1 MVKTALMS
9 ELKWITA
16 QSVEKFKKWAGKGP
30 VMLVS
35 GRDKEPVGVYMP
47 IKLYESLVGRP
58 ETEKRPSTGMKFCA
72 CGSTHG
78 DTHTNGCDGVE
89 WEI

>member
-1 MVKTALMS
+1 MKTALMS
-9 ELKWITA
+9 ELKHISSK
-16 QSVEKFKKWAGKGP
+16 SVETFKKWAGKGP

-47 IKLYESLVGRP
+47 IQVYESLVAQP
-58 ETEKRPSTGMKFCA
+58 ETSKPPSRMAFCA

-78 DTHTNGCDGVE
+78 DVHTNGCTGE
-89 WEI
+89 EIEEN

>member
-1 MVKTALMS
+1 MKTALMS
-9 ELKWITA
+9 ELKHISSK
-16 QSVEKFKKWAGKGP
+16 SVETFKKWAGKGP

-58 ETEKRPSTGMKFCA
+58 EAEKRQSTAHMKACA

-78 DTHTNGCDGVE
+78 DTHTNGCDGIE
-89 WEI
+89 REI